1 GYVESEFYNNHLI
14 YIRKN
19 ERVAVS
25 EPQT

>member
-1 GYVESEFYNNHLI
+1 FYNNHLI